1 MCSSTVRPR
10 TCTTATLA
18 PTWRHSF
25 HSGMESG
32 CVSAPRRDAVRTLP
46 RSWPGTMT
54 RLRTGLILG
63 FGLWRGLMLD
73 RLPALRQPAPHPGHQ
88 LHRVRRSL
96 LRRHLVQPVLEGPA
110 DVDLLAFLP
119 A

>member
-32 CVSAPRRDAVRTLP
+32 GVSAPRRDAVRTSP
-46 RSWPGTMT
+46 RSWPGTMR

-73 RLPALRQPAPHPGHQ
+73 RLPVLGQPAPHALDQRNRIGSP
-88 LHRVRRSL
+88 L
-96 LRRHLVQPVLEGPA
+96 LWRHLTEQVLERA
-110 DVDLLAFLP
+110 RHVDLLPVAP
-119 A
+119 